1 MTSFGDNPDYNPD
14 YTPSSWGRRK
24 DGQAYIKK
32 GNGSG
37 SSGISG
43 NNNSVEGSVIKK
55 LPDLDWKGYTIESP
69 SERVQTYDLPNRL
82 SPNEIYR
89 QFKKLP
95 DLNQPIPEGMG
106 KAGTPSPTMKKY
118 EERTVEKGFIPIAK
132 AWGLPIN
139 FPDTFEE
146 ALAFAHHP
154 DTKGLK
160 VVKGKDGK
168 DMINIDGY
176 NYKKDTLAGYAPKF
190 HPETGE
196 THGKKFAQWK
206 RLTASAKLNGI
217 PQSTVNKTIFPKQS
231 WKCAFVL
238 WQLPK
243 KLDW

>member
-1 MTSFGDNPDYNPD
+1 MTSFGDNPD

-24 DGQAYIKK
+24 DGQPYPKN

-55 LPDLDWKGYTIESP
+55 LPDL
-69 SERVQTYDLPNRL
+69 
-82 SPNEIYR
+82 
-89 QFKKLP
+89 
-95 DLNQPIPEGMG
+95 NQPIPEGMG
-106 KAGTPSPTMKKY
+106 EAGTPSPTMKKY
-118 EERTVEKGFIPIAK
+118 EERTVEKGYIPITK
-132 AWGLPIN
+132 AWGLPNN
-139 FPDTFEE
+139 FPDTYEE

-160 VVKGKDGK
+160 VVKGADGK
-168 DMINIDGY
+168 EMIHIDGR

-190 HPETGE
+190 HKETGL
-196 THGKKFAQWK
+196 THGKKFAVWR

-217 PQSTVNKTIFPKQS
+217 PQSTINKTIFPKQS

-238 WQLPK
+238 WQLPR